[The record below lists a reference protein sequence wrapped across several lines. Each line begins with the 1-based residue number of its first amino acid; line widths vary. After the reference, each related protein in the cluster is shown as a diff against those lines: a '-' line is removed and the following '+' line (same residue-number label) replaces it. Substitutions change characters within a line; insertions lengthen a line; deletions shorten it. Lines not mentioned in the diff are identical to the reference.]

1 MCALNEKKPADE
13 DSDSDYEIEYEEK
26 QFVIG
31 GHELSVRTIAELPM
45 ELLFDLERAQDEI
58 SGQRAWPG
66 SLLLGCELA
75 RLPGVVAGKSVAELG
90 AGCGLVGMVA
100 ARLGAASCLATDG
113 DDRCLGLLREN
124 VERNGLSDACAVR
137 KCLWG
142 VDDLGATFD
151 VVLAGDVLYKRELV
165 DPFLAA
171 VDAALAPHGTA
182 LLCHLPRAGVSHD
195 VVAAAIAATGALRA
209 DCRRVVLGAAEL
221 AAVATF
227 GDDCTAEDAANARFY
242 EIARVDAGDDDAGDD
257 ETVVEERS
265 CATDD
270 GDAGTEHARYAVK
283 VSNLGPRV
291 SLGNVQA
298 FLDRC
303 GTTLVYRGSPS
314 SVVAHLKDEAGLAR
328 ALALDGSPCKGQAA
342 AVARHEP
349 RASREP

>member
-1 MCALNEKKPADE
+1 M
-13 DSDSDYEIEYEEK
+13 
-26 QFVIG
+26 
-31 GHELSVRTIAELPM
+31 
-45 ELLFDLERAQDEI
+45 
-58 SGQRAWPG
+58 
-66 SLLLGCELA
+66 
-75 RLPGVVAGKSVAELG
+75 
-90 AGCGLVGMVA
+90 
-100 ARLGAASCLATDG
+100 
-113 DDRCLGLLREN
+113 
-124 VERNGLSDACAVR
+124 R

-328 ALALDGSPCKGQAA
+328 ALALDGAPCKGQAA